1 MPLKKKCNKIL
12 KLLTALCLILIGL
25 IDAALSK
32 TKLASTFFPLKPE
45 DFEFF
50 LIVGGRSAQ
59 CTLWL
64 LILDRNVLK
73 EQKTARQRSELVL
86 KAMCRLLMF
95 CVCDDISFD
104 LGMYLSER
112 RVTFVPFSLI
122 AVLMSGTA
130 HVHEQQIL
138 NCCKS

>member
-1 MPLKKKCNKIL
+1 VPLKKKCNKIL

-59 CTLWL
+59 
-64 LILDRNVLK
+64 
-73 EQKTARQRSELVL
+73 S
-86 KAMCRLLMF
+86 
-95 CVCDDISFD
+95 
-104 LGMYLSER
+104 
-112 RVTFVPFSLI
+112 VP
-122 AVLMSGTA
+122 SGF
-130 HVHEQQIL
+130 
-138 NCCKS
+138 